1 MPPGKSMIFFY
12 ESSHNRIALVVR
24 PGYKDHPRDVIAA
37 GILQHLWKEQ
47 FCQVHLTKIVGPHHH
62 LKTIFQPTWL
72 TQGHFALGFYK
83 FSTFL
88 WTKSNTLPTRIRT
101 TIVLI
106 NFEKIGPLFTP
117 YYVCCVY
124 YFSPF

>member
-1 MPPGKSMIFFY
+1 MIFFC

-47 FCQVHLTKIVGPHHH
+47 FCQVHLAKIIGPHHH

-88 WTKSNTLPTRIRT
+88 WTKSNRIKEYTSFLRYKWPQVSKRRVESERLLT
-101 TIVLI
+101 TFVTQQR
-106 NFEKIGPLFTP
+106 GLFL
-117 YYVCCVY
+117 
-124 YFSPF
+124 F